1 MRYNFDMAKK
11 KKKKRYVIKSP
22 VHFLVMIGFFTVLA
36 LFAVILLLSCTCRG
50 GDEPGSNEETLALSA
65 APTPAPTTVPTAT
78 PEPTWESLRLAA
90 IERYVRDYGNCAD
103 EAAIRARLA
112 TMAID
117 PAQKMVA
124 FTFDDGPRNEITD
137 LVLDVC
143 EQYGVRATF
152 FIKGDNIATHEE
164 QLMRMLSL
172 GCEIGNHTWM
182 HTNVEE
188 LTASEMREEIGK
200 VNDAIYDRFGY
211 TIKLFRPPYIKYGD
225 KGSETRNTLIA
236 LMNEWDMAVINH
248 TRSTHDTYDKYT
260 ADMIYQRGVQE
271 TDELG
276 KGLDGSII
284 LCHDKQKKTADAF
297 ARIVPELLSRGYQF
311 VTVSELLHY
320 SEDGFHAGWIYSSAK

>member
-1 MRYNFDMAKK
+1 MIFHMGK
-11 KKKKRYVIKSP
+11 KKKKRYVVKAP
-22 VHFLVMIGFFTVLA
+22 VQFLAVIGIVVLLA
-36 LFAVILLLSCTCRG
+36 LGAVIWLLSCTCGATRV
-50 GDEPGSNEETLALSA
+50 EPEAEATPSPSPTA
-65 APTPAPTTVPTAT
+65 AVTAVPTAT
-78 PEPTWESLRLAA
+78 PEPTWEEQRLAS
-90 IERYVRDYGNCAD
+90 IEHYVRAYGNCPD
-103 EAAIRARLA
+103 EAAIQARMA
-112 TMAID
+112 TMTID
-117 PAQKMVA
+117 PDRKMVA
-124 FTFDDGPRNEITD
+124 FTFDDGPRDDITD
-137 LVLDVC
+137 WILDVC

-152 FIKGDNIATHEE
+152 FIKGDNIASHEE

-188 LTASEMREEIGK
+188 LSASEMREEIGK

-211 TIKLFRPPYIKYGD
+211 RIKLFRPPYIKYGD
-225 KGSETRNTLIA
+225 KGSDTRNTLIV

-284 LCHDKQKKTADAF
+284 LCHDKTKKTADAF
-297 ARIVPELLSRGYQF
+297 AMIVPELLERGYQF
-311 VTVSELLHY
+311 VTVSELLHC